1 MHRPRPI
8 TALAVAAPLMLALA
22 ACGAADASPS
32 TGAGEPSA
40 AASVSAET
48 TEPTEPAAPSVDA
61 TATADATAEDEEE
74 VRVRLDG
81 FAFDTDELT
90 IAAGTEV
97 TFLNTDAAAHTVTE
111 GVDGVAAEGA
121 RFDMELAAN
130 QADSVTFDEP
140 GTYQVTCLFH
150 PSMNMTVIVE
160 G

>member
-1 MHRPRPI
+1 MRRPRPI

-32 TGAGEPSA
+32 ADAGAPSA
-40 AASVSAET
+40 AASVTA
-48 TEPTEPAAPSVDA
+48 EPTDPAAPSVAASA
-61 TATADATAEDEEE
+61 TAEATAEDVEE

-81 FAFDTDELT
+81 FAFDTEELT